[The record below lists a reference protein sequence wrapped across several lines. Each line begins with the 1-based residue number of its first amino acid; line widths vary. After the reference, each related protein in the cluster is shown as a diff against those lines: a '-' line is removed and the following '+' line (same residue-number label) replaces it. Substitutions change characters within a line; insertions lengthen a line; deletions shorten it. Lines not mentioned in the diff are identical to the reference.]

1 VRQAAQEHNDYIRDL
16 VRHADRDRY
25 WSALLA
31 AEGVRAALFA
41 LYAFHLELARI
52 PEQVHE
58 PRLGEIRLQWW
69 RDALAAALGGGAA
82 DHPVLAALAR
92 AVSAHQLPSE
102 ALEGMIE
109 ARAFDLA
116 GEPMP
121 DFAALI
127 DYLDAT
133 AGAVFRLGARIVG
146 GGDRA
151 AEAASQAGIA
161 YGLTGLMRALPYHTA
176 RGEIFLPGDLLAR
189 HGLHPQ
195 AILNGG
201 TNADLRAVLRD
212 LRERAAVA
220 LADYRRSAAGLSSA
234 ALPVFLPLALVEPYL
249 KRLAE
254 PAHDPL
260 REIVQLNPLK
270 RYTLI
275 WGAHFR
281 GSV

>member
-1 VRQAAQEHNDYIRDL
+1 VTQPAQEHNGYIRDL

-31 AEGVRAALFA
+31 AEGVRTALLA
-41 LYAFHLELARI
+41 LYAFHLELARV
-52 PEQVHE
+52 PEQVRE

-69 RDALAAALGGGAA
+69 RDALGEALGGEAA
-82 DHPVLAALAR
+82 DHPVLAGLAR
-92 AVSAHQLPSE
+92 AASAHGLPSE
-102 ALEGMIE
+102 ALEGMID

-127 DYLDAT
+127 DYLGAT

-151 AEAASQAGIA
+151 IEAARHAGIA
-161 YGLTGLMRALPYHTA
+161 HGLTGLMRALPYHTA
-176 RGEIFLPGDLLAR
+176 RGVIYLPGDLLAK

-201 TNADLRAVLRD
+201 SNADLRAMLRD
-212 LRERAAVA
+212 LRERAAEA
-220 LADYRRSAAGLSSA
+220 LAAYRRSAADLSGA

-249 KRLAE
+249 QRLAE
-254 PAHDPL
+254 PSLDPL
-260 REIVQLNPLK
+260 REIVQLNPLR
-270 RYTLI
+270 RYALI
-275 WGAHFR
+275 WRAHFR
-281 GSV
+281 GRV